1 MAMVKKKRKKYKE
14 REKKIEIKKGE
25 EKNENFGK
33 FKPCKVFL
41 GLNVGDAF
49 FLSYNT

>member
-1 MAMVKKKRKKYKE
+1 M
-14 REKKIEIKKGE
+14 EIKKGE

-33 FKPCKVFL
+33 FKPSKVFL